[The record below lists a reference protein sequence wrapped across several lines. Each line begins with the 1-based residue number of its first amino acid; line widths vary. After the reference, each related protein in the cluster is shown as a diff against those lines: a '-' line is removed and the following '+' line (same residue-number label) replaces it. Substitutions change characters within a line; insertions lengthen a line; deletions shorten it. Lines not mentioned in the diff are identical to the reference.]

1 MADSACMVS
10 EFNDITNCKGPNLLF
25 TFDCKT
31 SEMEGEDKS
40 ENRRRKLAHITVLQ
54 MAK

>member
-1 MADSACMVS
+1 MTSQLG
-10 EFNDITNCKGPNLLF
+10 NDCEGVILLF

-40 ENRRRKLAHITVLQ
+40 ENRKRKLAHSTVLQ
-54 MAK
+54 TAK